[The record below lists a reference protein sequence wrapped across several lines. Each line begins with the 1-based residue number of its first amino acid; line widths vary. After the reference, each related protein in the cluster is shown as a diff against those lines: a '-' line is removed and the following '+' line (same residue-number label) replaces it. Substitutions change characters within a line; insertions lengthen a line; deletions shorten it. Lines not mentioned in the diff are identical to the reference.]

1 MNQSK
6 YLSLST
12 LLICLSTMVQSFQL
26 SGCTKCES
34 DPAAQASDPVA
45 AQQQQQAAQSGLTIL
60 TGSENEALEPLVME
74 WAQKNNVPV
83 SMKYQGSVD
92 IMRCISGGKACAYDA
107 VWPAQSLW
115 ISIGDTQSVL
125 KSAKSIMHS
134 PIVLGVRK
142 SVAVR
147 LGWTGS
153 KPVTFK
159 DILAAAEKNEFKMS
173 MTSATQSN
181 SGASA
186 YLGIWYA
193 MSGNPDM
200 LQAKQLNDGPTGEKV
215 RQFLS
220 NVDRGSGS
228 SGWLKEALVQD
239 PDKFGSMINY
249 EAMVIEA
256 NAGWT
261 KKGQH
266 VPGLA
271 EGGKEPLCAVYP
283 ADGMTV
289 ADSPLAYLDRGDAKK
304 AQQFAALQDYLLSKP
319 AQDRIKALGRRTG
332 LLGMDADGVDAKV
345 WNPDWC
351 INVKSEISPVPTPS
365 PDVIRQALSMYQTN
379 LRKPSLTVWVLDT
392 SSSMNGNGGIDGLKS
407 AMRMLFD
414 PATAEQNMLQ
424 LGPRDVTIVITFAH
438 EVGSVWK
445 LEGNSPDGIRT
456 MLERTTGLI
465 ANGGTNMYL
474 GLNRAMDEIKAYHD
488 SGKLWD
494 YLPAINVMTDG
505 QSMANNAPDY
515 ERHRKELSFMTDVPI
530 NTIPFGSDADTTQLD
545 VLTKASTGKSFPRSN
560 DLPKTLRDAKGY
572 N

>member
-1 MNQSK
+1 MLRIGQV
-6 YLSLST
+6 YSLVFSSIAIT
-12 LLICLSTMVQSFQL
+12 LTFIQ
-26 SGCTKCES
+26 GCTKCDS
-34 DPAAQASDPVA
+34 TPD
-45 AQQQQQAAQSGLTIL
+45 QQANPVTQQAYEDKGGLSIL
-60 TGSENEALEPLVME
+60 AGSENEALESIVAE
-74 WAQKNNVPV
+74 WSQKNNVPV
-83 SMKYQGSVD
+83 SIKYQGSVD
-92 IMRCISGGKACAYDA
+92 IMRCIGGGKACPYDS
-107 VWPAQSLW
+107 VLPAQSLW
-115 ISIGDTQSVL
+115 ISIGDTQGVL
-125 KSAKSIMHS
+125 KNAKSIMRS

-200 LQAKQLNDGPTGEKV
+200 LQAAQLNDGPTGEKV

-220 NVDRGSGS
+220 NIDRGSGS
-228 SGWLKEALVQD
+228 SGWLKEAFVQD

-256 NAGWT
+256 NVGWM

-266 VPGLA
+266 VPGLV
-271 EGGKEPLCAVYP
+271 ESGKEPLCVVYP

-304 AQQFAALQDYLLSKP
+304 AQHFASLQEYLLSKP
-319 AQDRIKALGRRTG
+319 VQDRIKALGRRTG
-332 LLGMDADGVDAKV
+332 FLGVDSEGADPKV

-351 INVKSEISPVPTPS
+351 IDTKREITPVPTPS
-365 PDVIRQALSMYQTN
+365 AEVIRQALSMYQTN

-414 PATAEQNMLQ
+414 PASAEQNMLQ

-456 MLERTTGLI
+456 MFERTTNLV

-474 GLNRAMDEIKAYHD
+474 GLNRAMDEIKVYSD
-488 SGKLWD
+488 KGKLWD

-505 QSMANNAPDY
+505 QSITDSTPLY
-515 ERHRKELSFMTDVPI
+515 EQHRKELSFMTDVPI

-545 VLTKASTGKSFPRSN
+545 VLTKSSTGKSFPRSN
-560 DLPKTLRDAKGY
+560 DLTKTLRDAKGY